1 VDGWLVGENSNAK
14 RPPKLGHNFKSM
26 CHKKRLWSA
35 YALLLL
41 VALGFRL
48 FVALRLPND
57 EPDDGRV
64 YSQIARNVL
73 EQHVYSHDTQAPY
86 VPSIIRLPGYPLF
99 LAAVY
104 GIFGHG
110 NNTAVR
116 VVQAVIDTLTC
127 VVIALIAF
135 EWAVAE
141 ERKHRAAIVAFALA
155 AACPFTAIYVATILT
170 EVWASFLAVAMVL
183 TATFAFKAATRKRAL
198 AWWVVTGLIAGLA
211 VLFRPDSGLFAAAI
225 GGTLVV
231 SAILTLSRQAGK
243 ANFFAAFA
251 PLRETAF
258 AAVLFS
264 FAFCLV
270 LVPWTIRN
278 RRVFHVFQPLSPTH
292 GEMPGEF
299 VPRGYLLWLRTWLD
313 DSRYVGPVLWSVDT
327 RPIRITDFPERAFDS
342 KEERDRVAA
351 LLEKYNHPPDEEAA
365 NETPSEDS
373 PQSDD
378 QSSDES
384 KDDESKDEDDQDEE
398 EPEEEE
404 QQQEPEEANVEMTPE
419 IDAGFSQIGQER
431 VAHSRLRYY
440 VVLPLKRAMTLW
452 FDTHS
457 QYYPFNGEL
466 LPLKDLDYD
475 IHQQYWLPLFAGL
488 TWLYSLL
495 GVIGGWLLWR
505 SRGRNARKW
514 LLLAALLVFLR
525 LGFFAT
531 LENPEPRYTVEIF
544 PFLTILA
551 GAGASI
557 LKVWA
562 TLFRSWNDR
571 RIWSVGRRVQVDG
584 LPRRTESLEH
594 ERHATGSSF
603 RSAFVS
609 LRLSPLASNDSA
621 ISAEHRYRDVADV
634 KLHVFNFR
642 IRSLAVLPHLVPAPG
657 DGAIVIEE
665 IQTRRVPV
673 TAHHLVDIRVLDSIE
688 QAVEGSEYCFRA
700 GRLLCCC
707 SRLLWRRRG
716 FLRLGSRRLRPVCI
730 CGALAL
736 SRRRRIGILSNN
748 NAAR

>member
-1 VDGWLVGENSNAK
+1 
-14 RPPKLGHNFKSM
+14 M
-26 CHKKRLWSA
+26 
-35 YALLLL
+35 LL

-73 EQHVYSHDTQAPY
+73 EQHVYSHDSQAPY
-86 VPSIIRLPGYPLF
+86 APSIIRLPGYPLF
-99 LAAVY
+99 LAGVYAV
-104 GIFGHG
+104 FGHG

-127 VVIALIAF
+127 VLIAFVAF
-135 EWAVAE
+135 EWAVDY
-141 ERKHRAAIVAFALA
+141 ERKHRAALIAFGLA
-155 AACPFTAIYVATILT
+155 AVCPFTAIYVATILT
-170 EVWASFLAVAMVL
+170 EVWASFLVVTMVL
-183 TATFAFKAATRKRAL
+183 MATFAFKATVRKRAF
-198 AWWVVTGLIAGLA
+198 AWWIITGLLAGLS

-225 GGTLVV
+225 GGTLVLA
-231 SAILTLSRQAGK
+231 SLTQSRKVAK
-243 ANFFAAFA
+243 KDFFAAIA

-258 AAVLFS
+258 AAILFS
-264 FAFCLV
+264 LAFCLV

-278 RRVFHVFQPLSPTH
+278 RRVFHVFQPLAPTH

-342 KEERDRVAA
+342 KEERERVAA

-365 NETPSEDS
+365 NETPSDES
-373 PQSDD
+373 SQSDE

-384 KDDESKDEDDQDEE
+384 SSDDEENGDED

-404 QQQEPEEANVEMTPE
+404 QQEPEETNVEMTPE
-419 IDAGFSQIGQER
+419 VDAGFAQIGQER

-505 SRGRNARKW
+505 SRDPNARRW
-514 LLLAALLVFLR
+514 LLLAALLIFLR

-544 PFLTILA
+544 PFLILLA
-551 GAGASI
+551 GAG
-557 LKVWA
+557 W
-562 TLFRSWNDR
+562 
-571 RIWSVGRRVQVDG
+571 
-584 LPRRTESLEH
+584 
-594 ERHATGSSF
+594 
-603 RSAFVS
+603 
-609 LRLSPLASNDSA
+609 
-621 ISAEHRYRDVADV
+621 
-634 KLHVFNFR
+634 
-642 IRSLAVLPHLVPAPG
+642 
-657 DGAIVIEE
+657 
-665 IQTRRVPV
+665 
-673 TAHHLVDIRVLDSIE
+673 
-688 QAVEGSEYCFRA
+688 
-700 GRLLCCC
+700 
-707 SRLLWRRRG
+707 SRLVRKR
-716 FLRLGSRRLRPVCI
+716 SQENPV
-730 CGALAL
+730 
-736 SRRRRIGILSNN
+736 
-748 NAAR
+748 

>member
-1 VDGWLVGENSNAK
+1 MWQ
-14 RPPKLGHNFKSM
+14 
-26 CHKKRLWSA
+26 KKRLWSA

-73 EQHVYSHDTQAPY
+73 EQHVYSHDTQQPY
-86 VPSIIRLPGYPLF
+86 APSIIRLPGYPLF
-99 LAAVY
+99 LAGVY
-104 GIFGHG
+104 RVFGHG

-116 VVQAVIDTLTC
+116 VVQAGLDTLTC
-127 VVIALIAF
+127 VLIALVAF
-135 EWAVAE
+135 EWAVDD

-155 AACPFTAIYVATILT
+155 AVCPFTAIYVATILT

-183 TATFAFKAATRKRAL
+183 TATFAFKAMTRKRAF
-198 AWWVVTGLIAGLA
+198 AWWIVTGLIAGLA
-211 VLFRPDSGLFAAAI
+211 VLFRPDSGLFAAAT
-225 GGTLVV
+225 GGTLVL
-231 SAILTLSRQAGK
+231 SAILALRRQGGK
-243 ANFFAAFA
+243 ANFFAVFA

-264 FAFCLV
+264 FAFCIV

-278 RRVFHVFQPLSPTH
+278 RRVFHVFQPLAPTH

-327 RPIRITDFPERAFDS
+327 RPISITDFPERAFDS
-342 KEERDRVAA
+342 KEERERVAA

-365 NETPSEDS
+365 DETPSDDDS
-373 PQSDD
+373 S
-378 QSSDES
+378 ES
-384 KDDESKDEDDQDEE
+384 DDESSDSDKSADDEE
-398 EPEEEE
+398 DKDNAEPEEEEE

-419 IDAGFSQIGQER
+419 IDAGFAQIGQER

-440 VVLPLKRAMTLW
+440 VVLPLKRAKTLW

-488 TWLYSLL
+488 TSVYSLL

-505 SRGRNARKW
+505 SRDRNARIW
-514 LLLAALLVFLR
+514 LLLAALLIFLR

-551 GAGASI
+551 GAGASM

-562 TLFRSWNDR
+562 KA
-571 RIWSVGRRVQVDG
+571 
-584 LPRRTESLEH
+584 TEKV
-594 ERHATGSSF
+594 T
-603 RSAFVS
+603 
-609 LRLSPLASNDSA
+609 PLD
-621 ISAEHRYRDVADV
+621 
-634 KLHVFNFR
+634 
-642 IRSLAVLPHLVPAPG
+642 AVPK
-657 DGAIVIEE
+657 
-665 IQTRRVPV
+665 
-673 TAHHLVDIRVLDSIE
+673 
-688 QAVEGSEYCFRA
+688 VE
-700 GRLLCCC
+700 
-707 SRLLWRRRG
+707 
-716 FLRLGSRRLRPVCI
+716 
-730 CGALAL
+730 
-736 SRRRRIGILSNN
+736 
-748 NAAR
+748 